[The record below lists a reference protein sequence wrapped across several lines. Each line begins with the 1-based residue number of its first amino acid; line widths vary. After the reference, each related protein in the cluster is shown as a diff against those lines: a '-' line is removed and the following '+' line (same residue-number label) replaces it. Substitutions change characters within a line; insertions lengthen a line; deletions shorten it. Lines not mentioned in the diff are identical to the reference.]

1 LTLVK
6 RSKAATIEHLTSR
19 VLSMKLFARFLF
31 GVVLIAV
38 IALGYVRIR
47 HSLGWFEIGP
57 GDVSS
62 ASSDTVPAAQA
73 GEGSAHPIDAALEL
87 AEKVQRNIDDN
98 VHDYTASVIKQER
111 SGSELKPEELCEVK
125 VRNKPFSV
133 YMKFLAPDN
142 LKGQEVIYVEGAN
155 DGKLIGHAGSG
166 AAALLGSK
174 WLDPRGP
181 IAMFEQRYPITEL
194 GIGNLTKRL
203 IEIGQ
208 HDRQYGECYVW
219 RNDNAMVGDRPCIS
233 ITVMHPVRRS
243 GFIFHIARIFI
254 DKELMVPL
262 HYEAY
267 DWPQQPGEAPS
278 LLERY
283 TYTNLKLN
291 PGLTDADFD
300 PHNPNYN
307 FGLK

>member
-1 LTLVK
+1 
-6 RSKAATIEHLTSR
+6 
-19 VLSMKLFARFLF
+19 MKSFSPLII
-31 GVVLIAV
+31 VVLLVAAV
-38 IALGYVRIR
+38 IALGYVFIR
-47 HSLGWFEIGP
+47 HDLGWTEVGR
-57 GDVSS
+57 VE
-62 ASSDTVPAAQA
+62 VAAPECDSTALAETA
-73 GEGSAHPIDAALEL
+73 GNQQHPLDAALEL
-87 AEKVQRNIDDN
+87 ARQVEQNIDQN
-98 VHDYTASVIKQER
+98 VRDYTAIVIKQER
-111 SGSELKPEELCEVK
+111 SGGKLKPEEICDVK

-155 DGKLIGHAGSG
+155 NGKLIGHAGSG

-174 WLDPRGP
+174 WFDPRGP
-181 IAMFEQRYPITEL
+181 IAMFGQRYPITEL
-194 GIGNLTKRL
+194 GIANLVKRL
-203 IEIGQ
+203 VEIGQ

-254 DKELMVPL
+254 DKELTVPL

-267 DWPQQPGEAPS
+267 DWPQQPDEAPP
-278 LLERY
+278 LLESY
-283 TYTNLKLN
+283 TYAHLKLN
-291 PGLTDADFD
+291 PGLTGADFD
-300 PHNPNYN
+300 PQNPDYN